1 MGSGLAVGVRQ
12 PVSKQSDHS
21 LRARLLRGQQL
32 HVLHLCTGHI
42 PHSLPP
48 AGFLLLGQK
57 RPSSFRRTHQH
68 WGRAARWQGTCL
80 AKDPQQRRRHT
91 NVKSGQ
97 PEGRSPSYTRKE
109 RPSGFHPL
117 CPAHS
122 ESSDSKQLE
131 IYTPELLNMK
141 TDQNT
146 AVSAKRVLNK
156 LHSISLKQLP
166 ELQPRIT

>member
-1 MGSGLAVGVRQ
+1 MGVRQ
-12 PVSKQSDHS
+12 RVSKQGDHS
-21 LRARLLRGQQL
+21 LRAPAAVWSAVL
-32 HVLHLCTGHI
+32 HLCIVLHLCTGHI
-42 PHSLPP
+42 PHSMHP

-57 RPSSFRRTHQH
+57 RPGSFRRTHQH
-68 WGRAARWQGTCL
+68 WGRAARWQGACL

-91 NVKSGQ
+91 NMPVRTRQ
-97 PEGRSPSYTRKE
+97 PEGRSPSYSRKE
-109 RPSGFHPL
+109 RPSGFHPP

-122 ESSDSKQLE
+122 EASDSKQLE